1 LRFGAKALPHDRSI
15 FGNWMNTLDAKRVL
29 ETALMC
35 ASQPLKVAELRTLFA
50 DELGADTI
58 KDLLEDLQLDWAQR
72 GVQLAQVAS
81 GWRFQSRPEMRP
93 YLDRL
98 NPEKPPKYTRAT
110 LETLAIIAYR
120 QPCTRGDME
129 DIRGVTINSL
139 IIKQLEDRGWVETI
153 GHRETVGRPALF
165 ATTRQFLDDLGLE
178 SLDQLPALDDPK
190 APVEALASLEMPLP
204 GMDAGM
210 DTGVDTAA
218 EAAENNTPTDAAAPS
233 EVASKDDHLASKDP
247 LSPKRQATGPIET
260 P

>member
-1 LRFGAKALPHDRSI
+1 MHALRFCAQALPHDHII
-15 FGNWMNTLDAKRVL
+15 FGNWMNTTDAKRVL
-29 ETALMC
+29 ETALIC

-190 APVEALASLEMPLP
+190 AQVEALASLEMPLP
-204 GMDAGM
+204 GMDTGM
-210 DTGVDTAA
+210 DTATEA
-218 EAAENNTPTDAAAPS
+218 EENTTPTDAEAPS
-233 EVASKDDHLASKDP
+233 EVTTEGDQLASTDP
-247 LSPKRQATGPIET
+247 LSPPSANPLA
-260 P
+260 

>member
-1 LRFGAKALPHDRSI
+1 
-15 FGNWMNTLDAKRVL
+15 MNTTDAKRVL
-29 ETALMC
+29 ETALIC
-35 ASQPLKVAELRTLFA
+35 ASQPLKVAEMRVLFQ

-58 KDLLEDLQLDWAQR
+58 KSLLEDLQNDWTQR
-72 GVQLAQVAS
+72 GVQLVQVAS
-81 GWRFQSRPEMRP
+81 GWRFQSRPEMRV

-165 ATTRQFLDDLGLE
+165 ATTRQFLDDLGLA
-178 SLDQLPALDDPK
+178 SLDQLPAFDDPQ
-190 APVEALASLEMPLP
+190 AQASALASLAMPLP
-204 GMDAGM
+204 GMEPD
-210 DTGVDTAA
+210 A
-218 EAAENNTPTDAAAPS
+218 EAEVVSAEPSADAASELLPTTPDASGDSPLEAP
-233 EVASKDDHLASKDP
+233 ETTPDADTTANHAVPAPATPASIA
-247 LSPKRQATGPIET
+247 
-260 P
+260 